1 MPAPAA
7 AAAPAPKTPAA
18 PPKGAQSAPASTE
31 PAANDA
37 AELAANEAE
46 ETSANDTSEAQDEG
60 TEGDGAEGQGEAGE
74 GEEGAAEAQDEAEGE
89 GKDDPKKQ
97 PAKLRAALRAEKRA
111 IKRDQQASAKLAQ
124 AEQLRVQVTQER
136 QQLHEQV
143 EGWKRQVQP
152 QLARLS
158 QLERAAKGGQ
168 VGEVLRQLG
177 LEPRAALQALTDE
190 EANPIPENVRRE
202 LEEARRF
209 REEQQRAQDEQQK
222 KQKAD
227 EQRAQVRS
235 ADWQKLHVGLEV
247 GAFDSLKRY
256 QGEHGADA
264 VLDNAYAVQRQLA
277 QAEADAAAREGRDP
291 RAIAIPTLLREL
303 ESRAARLYGK
313 PSADAAAPPATP
325 APKAGQR
332 PAGTSAAPSAPAAGK
347 KPAAALTSRMA
358 AEGAG
363 AADEN
368 VVLTPDQYRERT
380 KRLLRGQLGK

>member
-264 VLDNAYAVQRQLA
+264 
-277 QAEADAAAREGRDP
+277 AAREGRDP